1 MSNVNRTKQGA
12 NSRHERDSGH
22 DQIYPKLKH
31 VRGKGKTFEET
42 AILILGL
49 LASVM
54 LGISL
59 FTLNSETGPLANLKV
74 LLITASASFAA
85 YGINRVSIEKLATR
99 AALGFRIAIFVAV
112 TGMSVSGTGMFIGS
126 FAGMVYP
133 DVQLR
138 VLDQAGQ
145 EQTDFI
151 RAVHDATL
159 VSARVAPVTQSITDE
174 IASTT
179 ACEIRESCLSLQGD
193 GGRGEIAIALE
204 SLATQAGSVAVA
216 FERGAFER
224 EQLLDELNDLNR
236 EYQVILADTEKTV
249 TARRAAL
256 QALHS
261 EMTQMASSLREA
273 LPLALLSNFADDLRS
288 GTTIS
293 GNAAGTQ
300 RLNAF
305 LRDLGGQLNDALGE
319 VESDQLTPP
328 VFPARPGMIDSLR
341 YIADFA
347 AIAAVIA
354 VAELCLPMALFVI
367 AYLTMVWEIEKRSPA
382 RDDSEDG
389 SPDFDGLIDLPTLP
403 ERTNQALDE
412 NHEQGSSARGRS

>member
-1 MSNVNRTKQGA
+1 MAANKRSPQGN
-12 NSRHERDSGH
+12 NSPTIKLQHER
-22 DQIYPKLKH
+22 P
-31 VRGKGKTFEET
+31 RGKTFEET
-42 AILILGL
+42 AVLILGL

-59 FTLNSETGPLANLKV
+59 FTLNSVSGPLANFKV

-85 YGINRVSIEKLATR
+85 YGINRVSIEKLAPR
-99 AALGFRIAIFVAV
+99 AALGFRIAGFVAV
-112 TGMSVSGTGMFIGS
+112 VGMSVSGAGMFIGS
-126 FAGMVYP
+126 FAGIVYP

-151 RAVHDATL
+151 RAVHDAAL
-159 VSARVAPVTQSITDE
+159 VSARVAPVAQSISDE
-174 IASTT
+174 IEATA
-179 ACEIRESCLSLQGD
+179 ACEISESCLSSQGN

-236 EYQVILADTEKTV
+236 EYQDILADTEKTV

-328 VFPARPGMIDSLR
+328 MFPARPGMIDSLR

-382 RDDSEDG
+382 RDDSEG
-389 SPDFDGLIDLPTLP
+389 GTPDFDGLIDLPTFAG
-403 ERTNQALDE
+403 RTNEAFDQNND
-412 NHEQGSSARGRS
+412 QDSSARGRS